1 MNDENINIHF
11 CLMAE
16 YSTLDSE
23 NILMIA
29 FFLSLTGK
37 EYFHWKPRKNFLN
50 QNE

>member
-1 MNDENINIHF
+1 MNYYNINIHF

-29 FFLSLTGK
+29 FFLVNWERVFPLETEK
-37 EYFHWKPRKNFLN
+37 EFS
-50 QNE
+50 